1 MYFLVDVNLPKHFSF
16 FNHPDFVHLVD
27 INPCMADGDVWNYAL
42 EKDYTILT
50 KDADFYYKYL
60 KSEISPKIIQFK
72 LGNMTLKQLHEY
84 FVQHWSEIVKQIE
97 HATLIIAEKDKLTV
111 LF

>member
-1 MYFLVDVNLPKHFSF
+1 M
-16 FNHPDFVHLVD
+16 VD
-27 INPCMADGDVWNYAL
+27 INPCMTDNDVWNYAL
-42 EKDYTILT
+42 EKGYTILT
-50 KDADFYYKYL
+50 KDSDFYYKCL
-60 KSEISPKIIQFK
+60 KNDVNPKIIQLK

-84 FVQHWSEIVKQIE
+84 FTEHWEKIVKQIE